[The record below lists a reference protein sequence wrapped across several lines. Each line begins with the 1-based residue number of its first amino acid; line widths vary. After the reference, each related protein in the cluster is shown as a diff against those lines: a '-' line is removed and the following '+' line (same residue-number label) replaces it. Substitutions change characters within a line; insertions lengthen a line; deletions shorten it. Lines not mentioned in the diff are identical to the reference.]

1 MKSTEKIKDKINTG
15 FANDVFGIAF
25 TDLIEALPFA
35 DAREYLKNEFLMKD
49 SAEEEWESSRIKTD
63 DDVKAR
69 MLDYLPFA
77 WEKAEDQRGLSADR
91 SVRHFAAWAWLID
104 DEFYEKI
111 EDMYNNSYFPYGE
124 PILEYI
130 GEKLGFEK

>member
-1 MKSTEKIKDKINTG
+1 MKSVEKIKDKINTG

-25 TDLIEALPFA
+25 NDLIEALPFA
-35 DAREYLKNEFLMKD
+35 DAKEYLKDEFLMKD

-104 DEFYEKI
+104 YEFYEKI

-130 GEKLGFEK
+130 SEKLGFEK

>member
-1 MKSTEKIKDKINTG
+1 MKSAEKIKGKINAG

-25 TDLIEALPFA
+25 NDLVEALPFA
-35 DAREYLKNEFLMKD
+35 DAKGYLKDEFLMKD
-49 SAEEEWESSRIKTD
+49 SAEAEWESSRIKTD

-91 SVRHFAAWAWLID
+91 SIRHFAAWAWLID
-104 DEFYEKI
+104 NEFYEKI
-111 EDMYNNSYFPYGE
+111 EDMYNNNYFPYGE
-124 PILEYI
+124 PILAYI
-130 GEKLGFEK
+130 SEKLGFEK

>member
-1 MKSTEKIKDKINTG
+1 MKSAEKIKGKINAG

-25 TDLIEALPFA
+25 NDLVEALPFA
-35 DAREYLKNEFLMKD
+35 DAKEYLKDEFLMKD
-49 SAEEEWESSRIKTD
+49 SAEAEWESSRIKTD

-91 SVRHFAAWAWLID
+91 SIRHFAAWAWLID
-104 DEFYEKI
+104 NEFYEKI
-111 EDMYNNSYFPYGE
+111 EDMYNNNYFPYGE
-124 PILEYI
+124 PILAYI
-130 GEKLGFEK
+130 SEKLGFEK

>member
-1 MKSTEKIKDKINTG
+1 MKSVEKIKGKINAG

-25 TDLIEALPFA
+25 NDLVEALPFA
-35 DAREYLKNEFLMKD
+35 DAKEYLKDEFLMKD
-49 SAEEEWESSRIKTD
+49 SAEAEWESSRIKTD

-91 SVRHFAAWAWLID
+91 SIRHFAAWAWLID

-111 EDMYNNSYFPYGE
+111 EDMYDNSYFPYGE

-130 GEKLGFEK
+130 SKKLGFEK

>member
-1 MKSTEKIKDKINTG
+1 MKSAEKIKGKINAG

-25 TDLIEALPFA
+25 NDLIEALPFA
-35 DAREYLKNEFLMKD
+35 DAKEYLKDEFLMKD
-49 SAEEEWESSRIKTD
+49 SAEAEWESSRIKTD

-69 MLDYLPFA
+69 MLAYLPFA

-91 SVRHFAAWAWLID
+91 SIRHFAAWAWLID
-104 DEFYEKI
+104 NEFYEKI

-124 PILEYI
+124 PILAYI
-130 GEKLGFEK
+130 SEKLGFEK